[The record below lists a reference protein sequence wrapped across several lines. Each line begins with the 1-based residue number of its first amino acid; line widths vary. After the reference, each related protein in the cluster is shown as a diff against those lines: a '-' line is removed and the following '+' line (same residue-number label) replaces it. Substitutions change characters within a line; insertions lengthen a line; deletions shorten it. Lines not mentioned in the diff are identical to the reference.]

1 MITNKSK
8 GFTIIELLVV
18 VAIIAV
24 LAAIVLV
31 NVTSY
36 INKGKDAAIQG
47 NLATQLVNAAV
58 YVDAGTGGAGT
69 PYSGF
74 CASSYV
80 TGPEAAITNAGG
92 TPACSTN
99 TANTTWCSCSTLK
112 ATAGQT
118 FCVDYTGAKKSTAVA
133 CATECPDGAAAGAGT
148 CQ

>member
-1 MITNKSK
+1 MVTNKSK

-69 PYSGF
+69 PYNGF
-74 CASSYV
+74 CASSSV

-92 TPACSTN
+92 TPTCSTN

-112 ATAGQT
+112 VNAGQV
-118 FCVDYTGAKKSTAVA
+118 FCVDYTGAKKASTSTCAVA
-133 CATECPDGAAAGAGT
+133 CPTGAAAGAGA